1 MEKDELIRRLMKTF
15 VGELEEHARAF
26 DRGLLELERR
36 PDAPARAEIFKSLLR
51 TAHSL
56 KGAARSVN
64 VTVLEAA
71 GHRLESIIAVM
82 RDRRIESAPELFKLL
97 FATVDAIKESAGR
110 LSAGEEVGESQF
122 AALLARLE
130 TAGDE
135 PETGQAPPADAPGF
149 GARAAAAV
157 PESAIAAADDSPAN
171 TPRDGAVRIS
181 AAKLDHL
188 LALGGELLVARR
200 RAESRGADVDRL
212 LEVTKRWETEWRAA
226 KTAMRLEQRQ
236 ASPADVPPPATQ
248 PHRASVQWI
257 ERTEENLRWLRRQLD
272 ELVAGLAAD
281 SKALD
286 QVAAP
291 LEAELLRARMVP
303 FAWACEGFERAVRD
317 LAQSA
322 GKDVDLIIR
331 GGEIEIDRSVVEGIK
346 DPLLHLVRNAVGHG
360 IETPEARAAVGK
372 TPRGR
377 ITMGAALRN
386 GRVEITVA
394 DDGGGFD
401 VAAIRDR
408 AGQSGLAVP
417 DSEQQVVLL
426 AFAPG
431 LSTSPMITE
440 ISGRGVGLDV
450 VKTAVEA
457 QGGGVDISFEP
468 GAETRVVLTV
478 PLSLTRIPALL
489 VSAGGQTY
497 AFDSAAVRGLM
508 RIGTEEL
515 RTMEGRD
522 VLTMDGAPV
531 PVFSLTEVLGQPA
544 HETPRHGDKLPVVI
558 LGSGTER
565 AAFTVGD
572 LLVEQEVVVKDL
584 GPRLPRVRNVT
595 GATILSTGRI
605 ALILNAADLVRTALG
620 RAPHRVVSAAL
631 AERSTEQAKRLLVVD
646 DSVTTRTLMKSI
658 LEAAGYEVTAAV
670 DGVEAWQVLLEQ
682 EADLVVSDVE
692 MPRMDGFEL
701 TETIRSSK
709 RLRNLPVVL
718 VTARETEEDKLRGL
732 QAGAD
737 AYLLKSAFDQT
748 SLIQVI
754 GQIL

>member
-36 PDAPARAEIFKSLLR
+36 PGATARAEIFKSLLR

-64 VTVLEAA
+64 VTALEAA
-71 GHRLESIIAVM
+71 GHRLESIIADM

-122 AALLARLE
+122 ADLLTRLE
-130 TAGDE
+130 AAGDE
-135 PETGQAPPADAPGF
+135 AETAPAPPAGAPGF
-149 GARAAAAV
+149 SERAAAAA
-157 PESAIAAADDSPAN
+157 PELAIAAADDSPAN

-226 KTAMRLEQRQ
+226 KTAMRLGQRQ
-236 ASPADVPPPATQ
+236 ASPADVPPPAAQ

-272 ELVAGLAAD
+272 ELVARLAAD

-303 FAWACEGFERAVRD
+303 FAWACEGFGRAVRD

-322 GKDVDLIIR
+322 GKDVDLIIK

-372 TPRGR
+372 TPQGR
-377 ITMGAALRN
+377 ITMSAALRN

-417 DSEQQVVLL
+417 DSEQQVALL

-522 VLTMDGAPV
+522 VLTVDGAPV

-544 HETPRHGDKLPVVI
+544 HEAPRHGDKLLVVI
-558 LGSGTER
+558 LGTGAER

-605 ALILNAADLVRTALG
+605 ALILNAADLMRTALG
-620 RAPHRVVSAAL
+620 QTPHRAVSAAL
-631 AERSTEQAKRLLVVD
+631 GERSTEQAKRLLVVD

-658 LEAAGYEVTAAV
+658 LEAAGYEVTVAT
-670 DGVEAWQVLLEQ
+670 DGVEAWQILLEK

-748 SLIQVI
+748 SLIRVI